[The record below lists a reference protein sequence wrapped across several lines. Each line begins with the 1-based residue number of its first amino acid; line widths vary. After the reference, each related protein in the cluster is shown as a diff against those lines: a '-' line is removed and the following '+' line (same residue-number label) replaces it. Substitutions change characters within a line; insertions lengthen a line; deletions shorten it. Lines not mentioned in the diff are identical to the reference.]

1 MTLADLRATI
11 ERLPVFDR
19 GNGPDEGDPDRY
31 TVRLARVLELI
42 TGPGPDSEVIR
53 ARNAVLSAAGNH
65 EVMHRRGESCPI
77 CKAVLRYRAARTEA
91 RS

>member
-19 GNGPDEGDPDRY
+19 GNGPDEDDPDRY
-31 TVRLARVLELI
+31 TVSQARVLELI
-42 TGPGPDSEVIR
+42 TGPGPDDELVR

-65 EVMHRRGESCPI
+65 EVMHRHGEWCAL